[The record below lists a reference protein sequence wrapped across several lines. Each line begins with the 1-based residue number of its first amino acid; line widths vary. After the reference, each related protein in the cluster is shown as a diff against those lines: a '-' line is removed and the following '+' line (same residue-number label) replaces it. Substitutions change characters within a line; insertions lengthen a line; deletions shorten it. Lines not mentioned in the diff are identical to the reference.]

1 MEKNTNT
8 SPPDK
13 GSDDMLEGLFIS
25 PLEDSESFKK
35 MEAEEARLLSPLK
48 EPDIGEGTDSV
59 AASHFNGSD
68 QPPFEATQ
76 PSAKAANPT
85 QEQAILRIA
94 GELKSIKQ
102 DLLSIK
108 QHFEAMKKNQPPQ
121 APQSREAAV
130 AVAAITEQTAE
141 TSEPGQDTRRL
152 LDDVRKLLLYLDRL
166 LESLPEEK
174 IEEFANSEFFNLYRQ
189 VFEKLG
195 LS

>member
-1 MEKNTNT
+1 MEKNANT

-25 PLEDSESFKK
+25 PLEDSESFEK
-35 MEAEEARLLSPLK
+35 MEAEETRLLSPLK
-48 EPDIGEGTDSV
+48 EPDVAEGADSV

-68 QPPFEATQ
+68 QPPFEETK
-76 PSAKAANPT
+76 PSAKAASPT

-94 GELKSIKQ
+94 GELRSIKQ

-121 APQSREAAV
+121 APQSREAAPGTT
-130 AVAAITEQTAE
+130 ITEQTAG
-141 TSEPGQDTRRL
+141 TSELSPDTRRL